1 MPISHSPTRTDILRI
16 GGAFVA
22 AFSLA
27 VGLLCLFVLPDACT
41 LVSGL
46 QLAFLGFLFIIG
58 ILVFFIGQAMV

>member
-27 VGLLCLFVLPDACT
+27 VVLLCLFVLPDACT
-41 LVSGL
+41 PS
-46 QLAFLGFLFIIG
+46 ADFS
-58 ILVFFIGQAMV
+58 